1 MHLDVMDVAGDNQLN
16 IEHDMYKQ
24 RISKSGKA
32 IGKPALQIISDVCFS
47 ITSQYYNV

>member
-32 IGKPALQIISDVCFS
+32 IGKPALQIISDVRVIINC
-47 ITSQYYNV
+47 NVMLC